1 MKEIQLSITFSCSY
15 VFYRPQLELYPSL
28 KVLKLAKSSF
38 RKLYDVNRES
48 AKILAAGFFA
58 KSSFRKIFIAK
69 QRIYRNFAEDL

>member
-1 MKEIQLSITFSCSY
+1 M
-15 VFYRPQLELYPSL
+15 YPSL
-28 KVLKLAKSSF
+28 KVYPRLKVLKPVKLAKSLF

-69 QRIYRNFAEDL
+69 QRIYRNLVKDL